1 MKKKKKEN
9 LYVVRKMV
17 KARSLEEALKKEKQA
32 APLEIIMVVDN
43 KKEEL
48 APAIGFS
55 FSTLKEED

>member
-1 MKKKKKEN
+1 
-9 LYVVRKMV
+9 MV

-32 APLEIIMVVDN
+32 VPLEIIIVVDN